1 MPSPVLLLWSL
12 LSVLVAGTCTFTFL
26 QPFWLVH
33 SDLLHAFGLV
43 AYCYSGSS
51 HHDDRE
57 TCSAYGGNFRLGSIP
72 SGAWQAACVLYGA
85 GCVLACLGALLSL
98 CSACMPGHCRR
109 RVTRAGGYVQTVSV
123 LIMIAGLLIFPLGLS
138 SKFFRHYCGD
148 SAAAYNSGHCL
159 IGWSYMLG
167 IMGTAL
173 SIFCPFLSQFTDMK
187 ASDIFS

>member
-57 TCSAYGGNFRLGSIP
+57 TCRCANPFSWSWRVRRQLPVGQHPFR
-72 SGAWQAACVLYGA
+72 
-85 GCVLACLGALLSL
+85 CL
-98 CSACMPGHCRR
+98 
-109 RVTRAGGYVQTVSV
+109 AGGVRVVWRGLRSGLFGGAAVPVQRVH
-123 LIMIAGLLIFPLGLS
+123 AGTLPEESDKGWRLRADRLR
-138 SKFFRHYCGD
+138 KHRKTN
-148 SAAAYNSGHCL
+148 YNSV
-159 IGWSYMLG
+159 SR
-167 IMGTAL
+167 
-173 SIFCPFLSQFTDMK
+173 
-187 ASDIFS
+187 